1 MNLRQKFLGLTGLSG
16 ALMLVISLIG
26 FYIADSNLQESVESE
41 LSVGIA
47 GETAELD
54 SWLALRAASVDL
66 AANQMQAFN
75 GNTTKLKDKEILSLA
90 SSDKDVLDLY
100 LGLSDGYFNY
110 AKGPDLTGKTDPTS
124 RPWYKAAISAGKMV
138 FTDPYEDV
146 ATGKLVVSVAKPV
159 QADGK
164 TIGVVANDISL
175 DALAEQVTGIKYHG
189 EGLGVIFNKEVTS
202 ILASTKK
209 DDVGKDVSS
218 LEGLG
223 EHAKEM
229 AANDSGYFT
238 YDFGGVEKVFAY
250 STVPSTGW
258 VMGIS
263 VPADVVFAPIA
274 KLKYA
279 YFVLIPL
286 GIILIAICC
295 LLFARTITRPIER
308 LEEHANKLA
317 EGDLRQEDL
326 EVASAD
332 EIGSL
337 TNAFNQMNKNIK
349 NLISRMAATAEQVAA
364 SSEEL
369 TASAQQSADASNN
382 VANTVSDVA
391 AGVEKQMANVDA
403 TKSNMDAMASEVRQM
418 SQRAGA
424 MAKSA
429 SDTATA
435 ASHGAELMDDAI
447 ARMEHIEESSIKA
460 AEEIRRLGENSR
472 EIGAIVE
479 AISAIAEQTNLLSL
493 NAAIE
498 AARAGEQGRGFAVV
512 AEEVRKLAAESQE
525 SAEKIKERI
534 GTIQKDTENAVVT
547 IADNTEEVKTG
558 MEMIRKVGESLT
570 NIIAQIDDS
579 KEHVDEITAAVE
591 HVSKGT
597 GDIVK
602 AVDEID
608 HVSRRTNDNTQTI
621 SAATEEQSASNEEIA
636 AASQS
641 LAHLASDMQ
650 TAIGKFKL

>member
-1 MNLRQKFLGLTGLSG
+1 MNLRQKFLCLSG
-16 ALMLVISLIG
+16 LAGVLLFVVSVIG
-26 FYIADSNLQESVESE
+26 FYIADSNLKESVESE
-41 LSVGIA
+41 LSTGIA
-47 GETAELD
+47 GEAAKMD
-54 SWLALRAASVDL
+54 AWLGLRAASVEL
-66 AANQMQAFN
+66 AGNQMNAFN
-75 GNTTKLKDKEILSLA
+75 GNMAKLKDKEILSLA
-90 SSDKDVLDLY
+90 STDKDVRDLY

-110 AKGPDLTGKTDPTS
+110 AKAPEATGKTDPTG
-124 RPWYKAAISAGKMV
+124 RPWYKDAVAAGKLM
-138 FTDPYEDV
+138 FTDLYV
-146 ATGKLVVSVAKPV
+146 ARSTGKLTISVAKPI

-164 TIGVVANDISL
+164 IIGVVANDISMETL
-175 DALAEQVTGIKYHG
+175 SEQASAIKYHG
-189 EGLGVIFNKEVTS
+189 EGMGILLNKEGTKV
-202 ILASTKK
+202 IASANK
-209 DDVGKDVSS
+209 DYEEKDVSS

-223 EHAKEM
+223 EHSQEM

-238 YDFGGVEKVFAY
+238 YEIDSSEKVFAY
-250 STVPSTGW
+250 ATVPSTGW
-258 VMGIS
+258 ILGIA
-263 VPADVVFAPIA
+263 VPTDVVFAPIA

-460 AEEIRRLGENSR
+460 AEEIRCLGENSR